1 MLRVFLLASLLVV
14 AFADHHEDDHD
25 DDHHGCCSHEDRIE
39 IQHLWQS
46 VWESS
51 FTDRKLQI
59 GKAIFTESVNHF
71 ISHRRRRR
79 RHHHLCRRH
88 FFHHSEIQLDF
99 FLIFSARF
107 CLSVYPSV
115 CHSITLVSHT

>member
-1 MLRVFLLASLLVV
+1 MMRVWVHGSSSTSVRMMLRVFLLASLLVA
-14 AFADHHEDDHD
+14 AFADHHEDDHE

-59 GKAIFTESVNHF
+59 GKAIFTE
-71 ISHRRRRR
+71 
-79 RHHHLCRRH
+79 
-88 FFHHSEIQLDF
+88 
-99 FLIFSARF
+99 
-107 CLSVYPSV
+107 
-115 CHSITLVSHT
+115 LVT